1 MSELRDS
8 IIYLLNTCEACK
20 NSNDAWM
27 DPEVIKLADAC
38 EVCAKAAQ
46 SRVSSF
52 VIYTGNEY
60 LCGDCF
66 KAVSKYVKHNVDYTS
81 ITRTY
86 CEHCGK
92 ALNWG
97 DIRYE

>member
-1 MSELRDS
+1 MSDLSKS
-8 IIYLLNTCEACK
+8 IVYIRNTCEACK

-38 EVCAKAAQ
+38 EICAKAAQ

-52 VIYTGNEY
+52 IVMDKGNY
-60 LCGDCF
+60 LCGNCY
-66 KAVSKYVKHNVDYTS
+66 KEVSKYAIPDG
-81 ITRTY
+81 ITQIITY
-86 CEHCGK
+86 CEYCGK

-97 DIRYE
+97 NIYNA